1 MTEQNFNELKQNF
14 NEIKQETLLLQGQLA
29 EHNYSYHVL
38 DDPVISDGEYD
49 RMMKRLIEIEK
60 LYPELSTPDSPTRRV
75 GAMPLTSFDTAD
87 HSTPMQS
94 LDNAFNDQDVIDFHN
109 RVAKLLE
116 TDEIRYTVEPKL
128 DGVAVELRYE
138 QGILTLALTRGDG
151 TTGEVITDNSRT
163 IKSVP
168 LKLTPPPN
176 GTIPKFLEVRGE
188 VIINSRDFETLNKK
202 RLEMDEP
209 LFGNPRNA
217 AAGSLRQLDSRVTA
231 QRPLEIFIYG
241 TGIVRGL
248 GFDSHAGLL
257 ETLKTFG
264 FRINPEIRAGLTLTQ
279 VLDRFKELGALR
291 ENLPYEIDGM
301 VIKVD
306 DIAHQSTLG
315 VKAKSPRW
323 AIAYKFPAMEE
334 TTVINDI
341 KVQVGRTGTLTPVA
355 ILEPVSVGGVMVAR
369 ASLHNMDEIQRKDI
383 RIKDTVLVKRAGD
396 VIPKVVKPV
405 IAKRTG
411 NEEVFVMP
419 DHCPVCHSPVRRL
432 ENEAAVKCINASC
445 QAQLKQRIKHFVS
458 KAGFDMDGL
467 GAKLVDQLV
476 DREILHSFADL
487 FTLDKITLAAMDRM
501 GDKSATNVVRAIDNS
516 KRVPLKRF
524 LFALGMDHTGDSAA
538 LLLCERFLTIKAL
551 EAATIGEINDIDGI
565 GPKTAASVVMFFE
578 NQENLAMVEDMV
590 KNGVIIEEHQA
601 LGNNQGEGEG
611 EDKQKSVFSGKTV
624 VLTGSLETM
633 TRSQAK
639 KLLQEQG
646 AKVTG
651 SVSAK
656 TDILVAGESAG
667 SKLTKARSL
676 GVAVMDETEFS
687 EQLNKG

>member
-1 MTEQNFNELKQNF
+1 MTDQNF
-14 NEIKQETLLLQGQLA
+14 NEIKQEALLLQKQLA

-38 DDPVISDGEYD
+38 DDPVISDAEYD
-49 RMMKRLIEIEK
+49 RMMKRLLEIEEQ
-60 LYPELSTPDSPTRRV
+60 LPELATPDSPTRRV
-75 GAMPLTSFDTAD
+75 GAPPLTSFDTAD
-87 HSTPMQS
+87 HSVPMQS
-94 LDNAFNDQDVIDFHN
+94 LDNAFNDQDIIDFHN
-109 RVAKLLE
+109 RVAKLLG
-116 TDEIRYTVEPKL
+116 TSEIRYTVEPKL

-151 TTGEVITDNSRT
+151 TTGEVITDNART
-163 IKSVP
+163 INSVP
-168 LKLTPPPN
+168 LKLTPPPGGGGGKN
-176 GTIPKFLEVRGE
+176 LPGFLEVRGE
-188 VIINSRDFETLNKK
+188 VIINSRDFETLNKN

-209 LFGNPRNA
+209 LFANPRNA
-217 AAGSLRQLDSRVTA
+217 AAGSLRQLDSKVTA
-231 QRPLEIFIYG
+231 RRPLEIFTYG
-241 TGIVRGL
+241 IGIARGL
-248 GFDSHAGLL
+248 GFDSHSGLL
-257 ETLKTFG
+257 DTLKTLG
-264 FRINPEIRAGLTLTQ
+264 FRINPEIRTGLTVNE
-279 VLDRFKELGALR
+279 VLDRFKELEAIR

-306 DIAHQSTLG
+306 DIAHQNALG

-341 KVQVGRTGTLTPVA
+341 TVQVGRTGTLTPVA
-355 ILEPVSVGGVMVAR
+355 NLEPVSIGGVMVAR

-405 IAKRTG
+405 TAKRTG
-411 NEEVFVMP
+411 DEEVFVMP
-419 DHCPVCHSPVRRL
+419 DSCPVCHSPVRRL

-476 DREILHSFADL
+476 DREVIHSFAGL
-487 FTLDKITLAAMDRM
+487 FTLDKDTLAAMDRM
-501 GDKSATNVVRAIDNS
+501 GDKSAGNVVRAIETS

-538 LLLCERFLTIKAL
+538 LLLCEAFSTL
-551 EAATIGEINDIDGI
+551 EAVMAATKTEIEAIDGI

-578 NQENLAMVEDMV
+578 NQENRAMIEEMV
-590 KNGVIIEEHQA
+590 RNGVIIEDHQA
-601 LGNNQGEGEG
+601 LVNGPGEGEG
-611 EDKQKSVFSGKTV
+611 EESQKSVFSGKTV
-624 VLTGSLETM
+624 VLTGSLTTM
-633 TRSQAK
+633 TRSEAK
-639 KLLQEQG
+639 KRLQEQG

-651 SVSAK
+651 SVSKK

-667 SKLTKARSL
+667 SKLTKAQSL
-676 GVAVMDETEFS
+676 GVTVMDEEELT
-687 EQLNKG
+687 EQLNRG